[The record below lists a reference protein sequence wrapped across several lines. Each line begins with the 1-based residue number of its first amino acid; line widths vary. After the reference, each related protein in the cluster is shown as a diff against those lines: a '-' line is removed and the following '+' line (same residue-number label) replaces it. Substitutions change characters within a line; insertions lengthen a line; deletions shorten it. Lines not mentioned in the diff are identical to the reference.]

1 MHVYEN
7 KKIILLLSFGL
18 LLIELLTIYC
28 FIKAKTFCYKKYTGV
43 VVNNDEIVLLVSKE
57 DKKNLYNNKNAYV
70 SDKVVTYEIKED
82 KGFILKRDNI
92 KYDEIII
99 KMKMKKKKINDTI
112 SFSVKTH
119 KDSWIKLL
127 NIIEEGD

>member
-57 DKKNLYNNKNAYV
+57 DK
-70 SDKVVTYEIKED
+70 
-82 KGFILKRDNI
+82 GFILKRDNI

-99 KMKMKKKKINDTI
+99 KMKMKKEKINDTVT
-112 SFSVKTH
+112 FSVKTH

-127 NIIEEGD
+127 NIIEEGDWNNKIRQW

>member
-57 DKKNLYNNKNAYV
+57 DKKNLYKNKNAYV

-82 KGFILKRDNI
+82 ENEK
-92 KYDEIII
+92 E
-99 KMKMKKKKINDTI
+99 
-112 SFSVKTH
+112 
-119 KDSWIKLL
+119 KDK
-127 NIIEEGD
+127 